1 MLSYIIIMSAQSDN
15 YYIQNFLPLVVVEA
29 ETIPSMFL
37 RVMHFDINIG
47 IRLFIWPLGNACAA
61 IVAALGS

>member
-1 MLSYIIIMSAQSDN
+1 MLNYIIIMSAQNDN

-37 RVMHFDINIG
+37 CVMHFAINIG
-47 IRLFIWPLGNACAA
+47 IRLFIWPLGKDCTA